1 MGNEA
6 LPSEGQTA
14 FVPREQ
20 HRQVWRSERGRRWG
34 PSLGP
39 SSQKNESTRGLR
51 SHQKGHMNVYYIE
64 KRNRKKRCLKLYFQD
79 LKKQIW
85 NAKGLPCFVYL

>member
-1 MGNEA
+1 MKPCPRKDRQ
-6 LPSEGQTA
+6 PSC
-14 FVPREQ
+14 RENSIS
-20 HRQVWRSERGRRWG
+20 RFGGASAGGAGDQVWVHPAGKMRAH
-34 PSLGP
+34 
-39 SSQKNESTRGLR
+39 RGLR

-79 LKKQIW
+79 LKKTQIW